1 MNFEQEKLNVF
12 REISN
17 IGSGN
22 ASTSLA
28 QMLNEIV
35 DIGIPNSDLREFS
48 DITNSYSSPEELVV
62 GTVLQISGDL
72 EGFIMVIMDVDS
84 TLTLLS
90 RLLGRKIECDKENYE
105 ELYKELNSVGEIFGI
120 FGQDFSGIGT
130 YLTAMSDMTGL
141 TIDQSIP
148 YFSVD
153 MVMAIMNLPASLYGG
168 ESDSILCIET
178 EFFTLDRE
186 IEGKY
191 YFIPKVESCNTLLS
205 KLGFEV

>member
-35 DIGIPNSDLREFS
+35 DIGRPNSDLREFS

-105 ELYKELNSVGEIFGI
+105 ELYKELNSVGEICNI
-120 FGQDFSGIGT
+120 LCGT

>member
-105 ELYKELNSVGEIFGI
+105 ELYKELNSVGEICNI
-120 FGQDFSGIGT
+120 LCGT

-205 KLGFEV
+205 KLVYEV

>member
-105 ELYKELNSVGEIFGI
+105 ELYKELNSVGEICNI
-120 FGQDFSGIGT
+120 LCGT

-191 YFIPKVESCNTLLS
+191 YFIPKVESCNTLLF

>member
-1 MNFEQEKLNVF
+1 
-12 REISN
+12 
-17 IGSGN
+17 
-22 ASTSLA
+22 
-28 QMLNEIV
+28 
-35 DIGIPNSDLREFS
+35 
-48 DITNSYSSPEELVV
+48 
-62 GTVLQISGDL
+62 
-72 EGFIMVIMDVDS
+72 
-84 TLTLLS
+84 
-90 RLLGRKIECDKENYE
+90 
-105 ELYKELNSVGEIFGI
+105 
-120 FGQDFSGIGT
+120 
-130 YLTAMSDMTGL
+130 MSDMTGL

>member
-105 ELYKELNSVGEIFGI
+105 ELYKELNSVGEICNI
-120 FGQDFSGIGT
+120 LCGT

-168 ESDSILCIET
+168 ESDSLLCIET

>member
-105 ELYKELNSVGEIFGI
+105 ELYNELNSVGEICNI
-120 FGQDFSGIGT
+120 LCGT

-168 ESDSILCIET
+168 ESDSILCIVT

>member
-105 ELYKELNSVGEIFGI
+105 ELYKELNSVGEICNI
-120 FGQDFSGIGT
+120 LCGT
-130 YLTAMSDMTGL
+130 YLTAISDMTGL

>member
-90 RLLGRKIECDKENYE
+90 RLLGRKIECDKE
-105 ELYKELNSVGEIFGI
+105 LYKELNSVGEICNI
-120 FGQDFSGIGT
+120 LCGT

>member
-105 ELYKELNSVGEIFGI
+105 ELYKELNSVGEICNI
-120 FGQDFSGIGT
+120 LCGT

-205 KLGFEV
+205 KLVFEV

>member
-105 ELYKELNSVGEIFGI
+105 ELYNELNSVGEVCNILC
-120 FGQDFSGIGT
+120 GT

-178 EFFTLDRE
+178 EFFTLDSE

>member
-105 ELYKELNSVGEIFGI
+105 ELYNELNSVGEVCNILC
-120 FGQDFSGIGT
+120 GT